1 MKSKKIILSAVLSVT
16 GICSGYGQES
26 KYGTTFPDSVNI
38 SVHTSYNKV
47 NGFHRWVFGENYR
60 KEWATSVRLPL
71 ININQIRGGLSPER
85 FGGGMETKSIRMIDK
100 FGKEWVIRSV
110 EKVPDK
116 IVPENLRG
124 TFVLDWVGD
133 EYSAQHP
140 YSALCVPPLADAV
153 GIPHTNPVI
162 GVLVTDK
169 ALSTFGKDYAG
180 HVVLLEEREP
190 SGPSENTVKVMN
202 ELVANNETSID
213 KTEFLKARML
223 DLLIGDWDRHE
234 DQWRWTVD
242 KEGKNRIYTAVP
254 RDRDQVM
261 HVTQGII
268 PSIASAE
275 WLDPVLD
282 NFNGQIPRVRYSL
295 FKTRFIQQYPSFQ
308 FSYEDWMRITN
319 EFVGAETDEVLD
331 EAVKRLPDAVYKLR
345 HDELLAK
352 LKKRRDNI
360 PEAMSEYYHF
370 INRIVDIRASDMDEK
385 VSISDDKAG
394 GLRIVIQRKSKSG
407 DLKGTLMNMIYKPE
421 ITKEIRLYVS
431 GGNDEVTIDN
441 KTSPIKLRIV
451 GSTGEKS
458 YSVTNAYK
466 IVHLY
471 GRKDSVTIS
480 GKTDRIA
487 IHLKNDTSNTH
498 FVVTDPYNVWMPLA
512 TGSIN
517 RDDGFL
523 LGLGFRY
530 TGKDGFRKLP
540 YSTVQELMI
549 THSFETNALRLN
561 YDGQWIQSV
570 GKADITLSAII
581 DAPDNTMNFFG
592 QGNETVLNK
601 SGDYHKYYR
610 TRFDYYQS
618 DPALR
623 WHTGKN
629 SSFSAGPSLQ
639 YYHFDLNGN
648 VGRSVMQPGLIKSY
662 DSTSY
667 AADKIHLGLVAK
679 FISNT
684 EDSKILPTKGYYL
697 NIKLQYYD
705 GLNNNSKSYAQLIP
719 EFTYFQKLDT
729 GARLVFSD
737 RVGGG
742 VSVGNLAFYQ
752 SLFLGGQGNLLGY
765 FQNRF
770 SGKQM
775 AYNNLQG
782 RLRLANLGGY
792 ILPGQLG
799 LTGFY
804 DIGRVWIDNEHSDT
818 WHQGVGGGLYFA
830 PASLTVIQVMAGHS
844 SEGWYPYIAFNFR
857 L

>member
-1 MKSKKIILSAVLSVT
+1 MKRKKIILSVALSVT
-16 GICSGYGQES
+16 VICSVYGQES
-26 KYGTTFPDSVNI
+26 KYGTTFPDSVTI
-38 SVHTSYNKV
+38 SVHESYNKV
-47 NGFHRWVFGENYR
+47 NGFHRWIFGENYR
-60 KEWATSVRLPL
+60 KEWSISVRLPL
-71 ININQIRGGLSPER
+71 INVNQIRGGLSPEK

-100 FGKEWVIRSV
+100 TGKEWVIRSV

-153 GIPHTNPVI
+153 GVPHANPVI
-162 GVLVTDK
+162 GVLVADT
-169 ALSTFGKDYAG
+169 ALSTFGKGYAG
-180 HVVLLEEREP
+180 RVVLLEEREP
-190 SGPSENTVKVMN
+190 SGPSENTIKVLN

-234 DQWRWTVD
+234 DQWRWTVEKD
-242 KEGKNRIYTAVP
+242 GKKRIYTAVP

-261 HVTQGII
+261 HLTQGVI

-275 WLDPVLD
+275 WLDPILD
-282 NFNGQIPRVRYSL
+282 NFDGQIPRVRYSL

-308 FSYEDWMRITN
+308 FSYEEWMRVTN
-319 EFVGAETDEVLD
+319 QFVKSETDEVLD
-331 EAVKRLPDAVYKLR
+331 AAVKRLPKAIYKLR

-394 GLRIVIQRKSKSG
+394 GLRIMIQRKNKSG
-407 DLKGTLMNMIYKPE
+407 EVKETLMNTVYDPE

-441 KTSPIKLRIV
+441 KTSPIKLRLV

-458 YSVTNAYK
+458 YTVTNTLK
-466 IVHLY
+466 TIQLY
-471 GRKDSVTIS
+471 GRKDSVKIS
-480 GKTDRIA
+480 GETDRLTV
-487 IHLKNDTSNTH
+487 HLKNDTINTH
-498 FVVTDPYNVWMPLA
+498 FVVTNPYNVWMPMA

-530 TGKDGFRKLP
+530 TAKDGFRKLP
-540 YSTVQELMI
+540 YSSIQELMV
-549 THSFETNALRLN
+549 THSFETNAFRLN

-570 GKADITLSAII
+570 GKADIALSVII

-592 QGNETVLNK
+592 QGNETALNK
-601 SGDYHKYYR
+601 IGDYHKYYR
-610 TRFDYYQS
+610 TRFDYYQFEPS
-618 DPALR
+618 LQ

-629 SSFSAGPSLQ
+629 SAFSAGPSLQ
-639 YYHFDLNGN
+639 YYHFDVNGN

-667 AADKIHLGLVAK
+667 AADKVHLGLVTK

-697 NIKLQYYD
+697 NLKLQYYD
-705 GLNNNSKSYAQLIP
+705 GLNDNSKSYAQLIP
-719 EFTYFQKLDT
+719 EFMYFQKIDT
-729 GARLVFSD
+729 GACLVFSD

-742 VSVGNLAFYQ
+742 VTIGNPAFYQ

-775 AYNNLQG
+775 VYNNLQG

-830 PASLTVIQVMAGHS
+830 PASLTVIQVMGGHS
-844 SEGWYPYIAFNFR
+844 SEGWYPFVAFNFR